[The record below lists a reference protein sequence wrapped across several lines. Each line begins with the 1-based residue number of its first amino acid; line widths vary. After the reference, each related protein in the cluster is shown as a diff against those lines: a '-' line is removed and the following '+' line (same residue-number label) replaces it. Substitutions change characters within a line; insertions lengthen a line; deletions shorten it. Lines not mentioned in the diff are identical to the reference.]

1 MTTLVYFQLIE
12 WTLVLMLLHISVS
25 NHSHLQGV
33 TNVEK
38 KKHVGALKWIIVQ
51 VFGNELV
58 CIRHLHELCILS
70 NIEKTGWG
78 SCKENF

>member
-1 MTTLVYFQLIE
+1 MNIGSNALTYFSFKPQPSSGSYKC
-12 WTLVLMLLHISVS
+12 W
-25 NHSHLQGV
+25 
-33 TNVEK
+33 K